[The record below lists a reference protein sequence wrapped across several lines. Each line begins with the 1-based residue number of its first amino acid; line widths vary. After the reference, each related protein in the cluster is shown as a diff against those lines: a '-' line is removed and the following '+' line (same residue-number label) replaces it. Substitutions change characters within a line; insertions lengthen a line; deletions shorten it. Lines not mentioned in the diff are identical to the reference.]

1 VRRIAAALLA
11 LGLAGAAS
19 AQPAAQ
25 PTPPSPAPSAAADA
39 QPAAPRSDDPEA
51 RQILVML
58 RLPPAHFRADRDY
71 AGDWGDLADRSAQRR
86 LAARV
91 ARDQRLQLLNDW
103 PVPSLGLD
111 CFVMGLP
118 VDLSA
123 TQAIAA
129 LSSDTRVVWAQ
140 PVHVFR
146 GRETRAPA
154 PLDDPLLAAQPA
166 AAAWHLAELHRVA
179 TGRGIDVAVIDSGVE
194 ADHPDLAGSV
204 VWNENFADQA
214 AHAADAHGTAVAG
227 IVAAR
232 SHNGVGIAGVA
243 PDARIMALRACR
255 QDADG
260 GTRCNSFTLSQA
272 LQFAIRHEAQVINLS
287 LAGPPDRLLGALVD
301 AALQRGISVVSAV
314 DPALAGGGF
323 PASQPGVIA
332 VLDDDGAAA
341 STAGVWKA
349 PGRDVPTS
357 LPGARWGLVSGSS
370 FAAAH
375 VSGLVALMR
384 ELRPKAGGA
393 AVVHSAAGQI
403 DACATLSRLSAA
415 CVCDCTAALA
425 PVSHAEAVR

>member
-1 VRRIAAALLA
+1 MRPIAAALLV
-11 LGLAGAAS
+11 LGLAGTAAAEPAAAPGAPPAAAS
-19 AQPAAQ
+19 AAQ
-25 PTPPSPAPSAAADA
+25 RAAAD
-39 QPAAPRSDDPEA
+39 SDDPEA

-91 ARDQRLQLLNDW
+91 AREQGLQLLNDW

-118 VDLSA
+118 GEASA
-123 TQAIAA
+123 AQAIAA
-129 LSSDTRVVWAQ
+129 LSGDARVAWAQ

-146 GRETRAPA
+146 GREARAPA
-154 PLDDPLLAAQPA
+154 VQDDPLLPAQPA

-194 ADHPDLAGSV
+194 LTHPDLAGSIG
-204 VWNENFADQA
+204 WNENFADQA
-214 AHAADAHGTAVAG
+214 AAAADAHGTAVAG

-232 SHNGVGIAGVA
+232 AHNGVGIAGVA
-243 PDARIMALRACR
+243 PNARLMALRACR
-255 QDADG
+255 PDAEG
-260 GTRCNSFTLSQA
+260 GTRCNSFTLAQA

-301 AALQRGISVVSAV
+301 AALQRGIAVVSAV

-332 VLDDDGAAA
+332 VLDDGAAA
-341 STAGVWKA
+341 ATADVWKA

-384 ELRPKAGGA
+384 ELRPQAGGA
-393 AVVHSAAGQI
+393 AVVRSTAGRI
-403 DACATLSRLSAA
+403 DACATLSHLSAS
-415 CVCDCTAALA
+415 CVCDCAAALA
-425 PVSHAEAVR
+425 PVGHAEAVR